1 MFDRSGGDHTM
12 EKKRE
17 EDYRPWGY
25 YQILGDESDH
35 KVKRIIVYPG
45 KRLSLQ
51 RHRYRSEHWYIV
63 KGEAVVTRGSE
74 DVSLGAGQ
82 SIDLLH
88 GTLHRIKNS
97 GHENLMFI
105 EVQTGEYFGEDDIER
120 IEDDFGRIRSMKQE

>member
-1 MFDRSGGDHTM
+1 M
-12 EKKRE
+12 
-17 EDYRPWGY
+17 
-25 YQILGDESDH
+25 
-35 KVKRIIVYPG
+35 
-45 KRLSLQ
+45 
-51 RHRYRSEHWYIV
+51 
-63 KGEAVVTRGSE
+63 TRGSE